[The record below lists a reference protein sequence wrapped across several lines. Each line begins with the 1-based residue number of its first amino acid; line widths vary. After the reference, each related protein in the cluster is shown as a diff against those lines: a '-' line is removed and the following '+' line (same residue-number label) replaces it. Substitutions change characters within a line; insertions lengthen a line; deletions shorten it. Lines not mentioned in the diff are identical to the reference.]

1 LQARPLLFAA
11 GRTLI
16 GQQQA
21 QFGTAEVTMSA
32 WEASL
37 EGIPQSVMRGRFD
50 EDEEEEKFEG
60 GGFDFDEDEE
70 DLDEDDEEG
79 FDDEDDDFEDDEF
92 GGGDF
97 SFDEESEEE

>member
-1 LQARPLLFAA
+1 
-11 GRTLI
+11 LI

-60 GGFDFDEDEE
+60 GGFDFDED
-70 DLDEDDEEG
+70 DEEG

-92 GGGDF
+92 EGGDF